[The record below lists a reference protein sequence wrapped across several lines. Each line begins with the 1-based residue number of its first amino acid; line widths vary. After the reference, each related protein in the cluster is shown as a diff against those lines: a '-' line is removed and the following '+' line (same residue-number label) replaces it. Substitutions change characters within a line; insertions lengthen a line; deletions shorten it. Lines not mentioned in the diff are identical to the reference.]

1 MAPEGGILREGEPST
16 FLTSNRLTARQAEST
31 LRHRWESLMA
41 VDVELIVRILGSARG
56 KPLTAEDVVHRGGL
70 DEGQVPAVR
79 RALKALVNEGR
90 LEKKGSR
97 WTLAPQPVV
106 KETPAETKSLG
117 GDLVPFARRI
127 EKASSGRLIG
137 TLTRHPDGYGFI
149 ASLHGGEDG
158 FVPPQAMGDALDG
171 DLVEAR
177 MGPGRDGRPVAKE
190 LKIIERRRRF
200 AVGVYRSPQARGE
213 AYVEPRD
220 RAYGDFIAVRPT
232 RLAQDGEV
240 VRVSL
245 ESVERGVASGTVV
258 ARIGLPGEPDVE
270 VLSVAYG
277 EGFADQFPPDAVRA
291 AKETPAEVR
300 AEDKEG
306 RRDLTGLGLVT
317 IDGEDA
323 RDFDDAVF
331 VERKGRGWRLVV
343 AIADVTH
350 YVAAGGALDKEAFHR
365 ATSVYFPRHVMPMLP
380 EQLSN
385 GICSLNP
392 HVERLC
398 MVADMTMSAEG
409 RLVDT
414 ELYAGVMKSHARCTY
429 TQVAALLEGQP
440 VPELGEQSP
449 MLLEAGKLA
458 KVLTKA
464 RMTRGAIDFDMPE
477 SAIILD
483 EEGRPAAVERRP
495 RNAAHRLIEEFMLA
509 ANEAVATF
517 FEKRLLPTVYRV
529 HAEPDERKLEAF
541 VNFARA
547 FGHDID
553 ADEAGK
559 VTAGEINA
567 FLHRVEGRPEQRAL
581 NHLLLR
587 AMMQAVYSAENI
599 GHFGLAAPSYLHF
612 TSPIRRYPDL
622 VVHRLLKRHFARDG
636 AAMPAHEREAE
647 EEALEST
654 AIHCSERE
662 RAATNAEREIDAYYA
677 ATFMVGREGER
688 FKGVIAGVSEHGL
701 FVELLDP
708 WVEGMVRAE
717 TIGSNARFDEEKH
730 RLVYGGQRA
739 YGIGDGVE
747 VELLQ
752 ANPIT
757 RRIDLLLVEKDRTLR
772 APPAGPGSRERRDTR
787 TEKKPKDGKPP
798 GAAKKPRRKYGHR

>member
-1 MAPEGGILREGEPST
+1 
-16 FLTSNRLTARQAEST
+16 
-31 LRHRWESLMA
+31 MA
-41 VDVELIVRILGSARG
+41 VEVELIVRILASARG
-56 KPLTAEDVVHRGGL
+56 KALSAEDVVQRGGL
-70 DEGQVPAVR
+70 DEGQVAAVR
-79 RALKALVNEGR
+79 RAMKALTKEGR
-90 LEKKGSR
+90 LEKEGGR
-97 WTLAPQPVV
+97 WKLAPQPV
-106 KETPAETKSLG
+106 EPAPVQTKTKTLG
-117 GDLVPFARRI
+117 GDLVPFARKI
-127 EKASSGRLIG
+127 EKASSGRLVG

-149 ASLHGGEDG
+149 ASLHGGDDG

-177 MGPGRDGRPVAKE
+177 LGPGRDGRPVAKE
-190 LKIIERRRRF
+190 LTILERRRRF
-200 AVGVYRSPQARGE
+200 AVGVYRSPETRGE
-213 AYVEPRD
+213 AYVQPRD
-220 RAYGDFIAVRPT
+220 RAYGDFITVRPT
-232 RLAQDGEV
+232 ALAQDGEV

-258 ARIGLPGEPDVE
+258 ARVGLPGEPDVE
-270 VLSVAYG
+270 VMSVAFG
-277 EGFADQFPPDAVRA
+277 EGFSDQFPPDALRA
-291 AKETPAEVR
+291 AEETPDHVR
-300 AEDKEG
+300 PEDKEG
-306 RRDLTGLGLVT
+306 RRDLTSLSLVT

-323 RDFDDAVF
+323 RDFDDAVY
-331 VERKGRGWRLVV
+331 VERKGSGWRLVV

-380 EQLSN
+380 ERLSN

-409 RLVDT
+409 RLT
-414 ELYAGVMKSHARCTY
+414 ETDLYPGVMKSHARCTY
-429 TQVAALLEGQP
+429 TQVTQLLEGETLPQLAA
-440 VPELGEQSP
+440 VTP
-449 MLLEAGKLA
+449 MLTEAGKLA
-458 KVLTKA
+458 QVLTKA
-464 RMTRGAIDFDMPE
+464 RMIRGAIDFDMPE
-477 SAIILD
+477 SQILLD
-483 EEGRPAAVERRP
+483 DEGRPSAIVRRP

-509 ANEAVATF
+509 ANEAVANY
-517 FEKRLLPTVYRV
+517 FEKRVLPTVYRV
-529 HAEPDERKLEAF
+529 HAAPDEKKLEAF
-541 VNFARA
+541 VNFAQA
-547 FGHDID
+547 FGHVID
-553 ADEAGK
+553 ADDAGK
-559 VTAGEINA
+559 VSAGEINA
-567 FLHRVEGRPEQRAL
+567 FLHRVEGKPEQRAL

-587 AMMQAVYSAENI
+587 AMMQAVYSSENI

-636 AAMPAHEREAE
+636 EKVSEGDRQAE

-708 WVEGMVRAE
+708 WVEGMVHAE
-717 TIGSNARFDEEKH
+717 TIGANASFDQERH

-739 YGIGDGVE
+739 YGIGDAID

-772 APPAGPGSRERRDTR
+772 APPAGPSSRERRDTR
-787 TEKKPKDGKPP
+787 PVKKPKDGKPS
-798 GAAKKPRRKYGHR
+798 GGAKKPRRKYGHR